1 MPNVVMKHGGRS
13 YDLNSWRAGKL
24 PSSMSMRQSG
34 RPAGSGGDPAADAA
48 AGGGGNAVEAQLGDH
63 ASVASVRAY
72 HDAVHASEVAAGR
85 PHALQLEGYGNEAG
99 HLYLH
104 HLRSHCHCSGG
115 GGGGGPDDAQEA
127 GGQRG
132 RAAASTAVAATATE
146 GHAHLTAASQLSP
159 SGAEGRDG
167 TASSPSPCVVRLD
180 AIGGAV
186 LLVRGDLHRQGL
198 VFPPFPFR
206 HRIETEGLSMMALDM
221 GVLSWGMP
229 LLEVI
234 HH

>member
-1 MPNVVMKHGGRS
+1 MKHGGRS

-24 PSSMSMRQSG
+24 HTRQRER
-34 RPAGSGGDPAADAA
+34 RPGDGAADATNA
-48 AGGGGNAVEAQLGDH
+48 EADVDAVETLLGDR
-63 ASVASVRAY
+63 ATVASVRSY
-72 HDAVHASEVAAGR
+72 HDAVHAAEVAAGR
-85 PHALQLEGYGNEAG
+85 ARALQLEGYGNEAG

-104 HLRSHCHCSGG
+104 HLRSHCDG
-115 GGGGGPDDAQEA
+115 
-127 GGQRG
+127 RG
-132 RAAASTAVAATATE
+132 RETEGRAHLSAASGA
-146 GHAHLTAASQLSP
+146 LPSP
-159 SGAEGRDG
+159 SR
-167 TASSPSPCVVRLD
+167 SPCVVRLD
-180 AIGGAV
+180 AVGGAV